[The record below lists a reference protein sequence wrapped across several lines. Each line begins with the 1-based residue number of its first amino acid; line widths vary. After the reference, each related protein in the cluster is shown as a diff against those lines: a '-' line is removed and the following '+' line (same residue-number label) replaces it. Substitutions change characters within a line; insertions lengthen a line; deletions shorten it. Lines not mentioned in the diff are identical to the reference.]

1 MAESL
6 DSIVHSPR
14 HRLVRSLSLKPA
26 SFLGEQRIV
35 SLDPVCGNV
44 LAVPTEIER
53 LYREH
58 RAGLVRLVERELRDR
73 DEAED
78 VVQTAFLDA
87 QRALERGTIPR
98 NPRAWL
104 AAIALNAAHRLRR
117 RRLKAEP
124 LEEYAVQE
132 ASRMAEIRDALAS
145 LPREQ
150 RAAVLYRDVLG
161 LSYGETAEQMGTSVN
176 AVTMLLHRGRQR
188 LRQTLAVTVG
198 GIGSWRWF
206 RQAGM
211 PQVAV
216 AKGAAAVVA
225 AAGLATT
232 GIVAAR
238 VTAGSA
244 APAGADM
251 RVDSPATGS
260 GSLTVGAKRTA
271 GGALALASAPAYFKT
286 TGGSRASAAPP
297 SSTPGSTPQGSGG
310 ATPASV
316 RSSTAEAGSSPLPS
330 TLRVPTVSL
339 PTLPIP
345 TPPTTVAATVTVS
358 TPITAVTVTTPT
370 STTATV
376 TTPITTVTVPIP

>member
-1 MAESL
+1 VA
-6 DSIVHSPR
+6 
-14 HRLVRSLSLKPA
+14 A
-26 SFLGEQRIV
+26 
-35 SLDPVCGNV
+35 
-44 LAVPTEIER
+44 EIEQ

-58 RAGLVRLVERELRDR
+58 RAGLVRLVERELHDHH
-73 DEAED
+73 DAED

-98 NPRAWL
+98 DPRAWL

-132 ASRMAEIRDALAS
+132 ASAMFEIRAALAS

-150 RAAVLYRDVLG
+150 RVAVLYRDVLG

-188 LRQTLAVTVG
+188 LRQTLSVTVG
-198 GIGSWRWF
+198 GLGLWRWLK
-206 RQAGM
+206 QAGM

-216 AKGAAAVVA
+216 VKGAAAVVVT
-225 AAGLATT
+225 AGLATT

-238 VTAGSA
+238 AVAPIGTDVTSA
-244 APAGADM
+244 APAT
-251 RVDSPATGS
+251 RS
-260 GSLTVGAKRTA
+260 GSPTTGAGVTP
-271 GGALALASAPAYFKT
+271 GGALALDSAHRHFKTVGGPRVSAGPASTHGSLASA
-286 TGGSRASAAPP
+286 
-297 SSTPGSTPQGSGG
+297 
-310 ATPASV
+310 
-316 RSSTAEAGSSPLPS
+316 RSSTAGALAPS
-330 TLRVPTVSL
+330 QSTAMLRVPTVSL

-345 TPPTTVAATVTVS
+345 TLPVTVAATVTAS
-358 TPITAVTVTTPT
+358 TPIAAVTVTTPT
-370 STTATV
+370 VTKLTV

>member
-1 MAESL
+1 
-6 DSIVHSPR
+6 V
-14 HRLVRSLSLKPA
+14 PA
-26 SFLGEQRIV
+26 
-35 SLDPVCGNV
+35 
-44 LAVPTEIER
+44 EIES

-58 RAGLVRLVERELRDR
+58 RARLVRLVERELRDH
-73 DEAED
+73 DDAED

-117 RRLKAEP
+117 RRLNAEP

-132 ASRMAEIRDALAS
+132 GSRMSEIRTALAS

-198 GIGSWRWF
+198 GLGVWRWSKH
-206 RQAGM
+206 AGM

-216 AKGAAAVVA
+216 VKGAAAVVT

-238 VTAGSA
+238 AVAPIGTDRTA
-244 APAGADM
+244 APAP
-251 RVDSPATGS
+251 SPGRLA
-260 GSLTVGAKRTA
+260 VPAPRPERATA
-271 GGALALASAPAYFKT
+271 GAGRAPLATLTPDSARRQSKT
-286 TGGSRASAAPP
+286 ADGSTLSVSSA
-297 SSTPGSTPQGSGG
+297 STPGSTGE
-310 ATPASV
+310 AKPASI
-316 RSSTAEAGSSPLPS
+316 RSSTADVVASVLPS

-339 PTLPIP
+339 PTLP
-345 TPPTTVAATVTVS
+345 TPSSPVTVAATVTVS
-358 TPITAVTVTTPT
+358 TPIV
-370 STTATV
+370 SATV
-376 TTPITTVTVPIP
+376 TTPIGLTVTTPTTVSVPIP

>member
-1 MAESL
+1 M
-6 DSIVHSPR
+6 
-14 HRLVRSLSLKPA
+14 
-26 SFLGEQRIV
+26 
-35 SLDPVCGNV
+35 CGNV
-44 LAVPTEIER
+44 LGVPIEIER

-58 RAGLVRLVERELRDR
+58 RAELVRLVERELHDHH
-73 DEAED
+73 DAED

-124 LEEYAVQE
+124 LEEHAVQE
-132 ASRMAEIRDALAS
+132 ASAMSEIRPALAS

-188 LRQTLAVTVG
+188 LRQTLGVTVG
-198 GIGSWRWF
+198 GLGLWRWLK
-206 RQAGM
+206 QAGM
-211 PQVAV
+211 PEVAV
-216 AKGAAAVVA
+216 AKGAAAVVVT
-225 AAGLATT
+225 AGLATA
-232 GIVAAR
+232 GIVVAR
-238 VTAGSA
+238 AVTPIGTDVTAA
-244 APAGADM
+244 AL
-251 RVDSPATGS
+251 ATRS
-260 GSLTVGAKRTA
+260 GSLTAGAGRTP
-271 GGALALASAPAYFKT
+271 GGALALDSARRHFRTAS
-286 TGGSRASAAPP
+286 GSRASAPP
-297 SSTPGSTPQGSGG
+297 ESTQGSSGD

-316 RSSTAEAGSSPLPS
+316 RSSTAEAVPSLLSS
-330 TLRVPTVSL
+330 TLRAPTVSL
-339 PTLPIP
+339 PALPIP
-345 TPPTTVAATVTVS
+345 TSPVTVTVS

-370 STTATV
+370 GTTATV